1 MARKFLTPVVP
12 PALGSDPV
20 NAVSG
25 AIYFN
30 TVIHALKYYNGT
42 MWEEIGSGGGGGGSS
57 TATAIQALPE
67 APSSPI
73 QGQVYFDTQ
82 ERTIKTYN
90 DAIWYDVAGPKE
102 VLDHIHYTDGLVR
115 YVDYGKYVS
124 ETIVVMDGGT
134 SNSVYSGD
142 IIDGG
147 NS

>member
-1 MARKFLTPVVP
+1 MSKKFLTPVVP
-12 PALGSDPV
+12 PALGSDPA
-20 NAVSG
+20 NAVRG

-30 TVIHALKYYNGT
+30 TNINALKYYNGT
-42 MWEEIGSGGGGGGSS
+42 TWEEIGAGGGGGGSS

-90 DAIWYDVAGPKE
+90 DSIWYDVAGPKE
-102 VLDHIHYTDGLVR
+102 ILDHIHYTDGKVR
-115 YVDYGKYVS
+115 YVDYGQYVT
-124 ETIVVMDGGT
+124 ENIVVMDGGT
-134 SNSVYSGD
+134 SNSVFTGD